1 MQNVFSLKQIFDIL
15 SIVLFLL
22 EYPVL
27 PLCDVNG
34 FFSNLTLPLN
44 FPTGGWPADRLSG
57 SVGCVIHGQAQILQ
71 LNFETIYRISITT

>member
-1 MQNVFSLKQIFDIL
+1 MQNIFSRQQIFDIL
-15 SIVLFLL
+15 SIVLYLS

-44 FPTGGWPADRLSG
+44 FPTG
-57 SVGCVIHGQAQILQ
+57 
-71 LNFETIYRISITT
+71 